1 MWRAEAEEKS
11 LRLGAEV
18 INVYKG
24 VFNRRWG
31 CFVLSQPLFCLL
43 RTWHP
48 MKCIWHVCATN
59 SLLYY
64 IAGVYDTWIVWKK
77 IIIFSCLIISS
88 EKAEL
93 LLVIII
99 ITEVLV
105 WNYVITLN
113 VLLKTT
119 FIYVLT
125 FIIHTFEMYEDT
137 FLKSFLIV
145 LSTNPCTIF

>member
-48 MKCIWHVCATN
+48 MKCSWYVFATN

-64 IAGVYDTWIVWKK
+64 IACVYNTWIVWKK
-77 IIIFSCLIISS
+77 IIIFSCLIISLQ
-88 EKAEL
+88 KAEL
-93 LLVIII
+93 LLVTIIN
-99 ITEVLV
+99 TEVFV

-113 VLLKTT
+113 FWLKTT

-125 FIIHTFEMYEDT
+125 FIIYTFKMYEDT
-137 FLKSFLIV
+137 FLKAFL
-145 LSTNPCTIF
+145 LYCHH

>member
-48 MKCIWHVCATN
+48 MKCIWHVFATN
-59 SLLYY
+59 SILYY
-64 IAGVYDTWIVWKK
+64 EIDTWIIWKK

-113 VLLKTT
+113 ILLKTT
-119 FIYVLT
+119 LIYVYSLRLW
-125 FIIHTFEMYEDT
+125 FILFEMYEDT
-137 FLKSFLIV
+137 FLKSNNIYIIIL
-145 LSTNPCTIF
+145 